1 MSARTA
7 PAHRPATRVAR
18 RATHRARLAWTG
30 ALAAAALASTA
41 LAGPAVANAPAE
53 GSGPGAAASAV
64 RDAGAPHAATQRA
77 LDAAVADGV
86 PGVLARVTTRTGAWS
101 GTAGVGDTATGR
113 ERGAR
118 DHFRVGSVTK
128 TFVSTVLLQL
138 EAEGRLDLD
147 DTVDHWLPGVVS
159 GNGHDGRRVTL
170 RQLLNHTS
178 GVYSYTADP
187 GFQQKVFTT
196 DFLKNRYRT
205 WQPGELVALA
215 MGHAPDF
222 APGTD
227 WNYSNTNYVLAG
239 MVVEKVT
246 GRPYATEIER
256 RILRPLHLTGT
267 RLPGTDPRL
276 PRPSGRAYAVLADD
290 PERTVHDVT
299 ELNATVAGAAGSM
312 ISDAA
317 DLNRFF
323 GALLT
328 GRLLPP
334 AQLKEMKTTVA
345 LGSGEDGGVVG
356 YGLGLEKTRLSCG
369 TVVWGHTGGIHGS
382 SSGAFTTADGTH
394 ALSLNFN
401 ADWAGDPATVVEAE
415 FCG

>member
-7 PAHRPATRVAR
+7 PTHRIGR
-18 RATHRARLAWTG
+18 RARLAWTG

-41 LAGPAVANAPAE
+41 LAGPAVAGPPVV
-53 GSGPGAAASAV
+53 GSGSGGAGSAV
-64 RDAGAPHAATQRA
+64 EAGGARHSATQRA

-86 PGVLARVTTRTGAWS
+86 PGVLAQVNSRTGTWS
-101 GTAGVGDTATGR
+101 GTAGLGDTATGR

-118 DHFRVGSVTK
+118 DRFRVGSVTK

-147 DTVDHWLPGVVS
+147 DTVDHWLPGVVG
-159 GNGHDGRRVTL
+159 GNGHDGRRVIL

-178 GVYSYTADP
+178 GIYSYTADP

-205 WQPGELVALA
+205 WQPGDLVAIA
-215 MGHAPDF
+215 MTHAPDF

-239 MVVEKVT
+239 LVVEKVT
-246 GRPYATEIER
+246 GRSYATEIER

-299 ELNATVAGAAGSM
+299 ELNATMAGAAGSM

-323 GALLT
+323 SALLT

-345 LGSGEDGGVVG
+345 LGSGEDGEDGEAAG

-369 TVVWGHTGGIHGS
+369 TVVWGHGGGIHGS
-382 SSGAFTTADGTH
+382 STGAFTTADGTH
-394 ALSLNFN
+394 SLSLNFN
-401 ADWAGDPATVVEAE
+401 ADWAGDPGRVVEAE

>member
-7 PAHRPATRVAR
+7 PSHRTGRRAPR

-30 ALAAAALASTA
+30 VLAAAALAFTA
-41 LAGPAVANAPAE
+41 PAGPAVASPPVA
-53 GSGPGAAASAV
+53 GSGSGGAGSAV
-64 RDAGAPHAATQRA
+64 KDAGARHSATQRA

-86 PGVLARVTTRTGAWS
+86 PGVLAQVNSRTGTWS

-118 DHFRVGSVTK
+118 DRFRVGSVTK

-178 GVYSYTADP
+178 GIYSYTADP

-205 WQPGELVALA
+205 WQPGELVAIA
-215 MGHAPDF
+215 MAHAPDF

-239 MVVEKVT
+239 LVVEKVT

-256 RILRPLHLTGT
+256 RILRPLHLRST

-290 PERTVHDVT
+290 PAQTVHDVT
-299 ELNATVAGAAGSM
+299 ELNATMAGAAGSL

-317 DLNRFF
+317 DLNRFYS
-323 GALLT
+323 ALLK

-345 LGSGEDGGVVG
+345 LGGGEDGEAAG
-356 YGLGLEKTRLSCG
+356 YGLGLERTRLSCG

-394 ALSLNFN
+394 SLSLNFN
-401 ADWAGDPATVVEAE
+401 ADWTGDPARVVEAE